1 MSNILGNPSSE
12 IKFSPQVSVVIPIYN
27 GEADL
32 PDLINALKS
41 QSYPCDRVEY
51 LLISNNSCD
60 RTEEIL
66 NLAAADSIHNHG
78 IKIVALTENTIQSSY
93 AARNQGI
100 KASTGEIVIFTDADC
115 RPLSNWIE
123 EMVAGFV
130 DLKVGIVVGELVA
143 LPGESFLE
151 RYAERYGVMSQK
163 YLLEHPFLPYGQTAN
178 LAIRKQALQKIG
190 LFRPFL
196 TTGGDADICWRIQ
209 TNSDWQLTFAAKA
222 IVQHRHRSTFNALR
236 SQWRR
241 YGESN
246 TYLHELHGIDLMRD
260 FTKNEVFYRISRW
273 LLKET
278 PKNILNLIRG
288 EAKPM
293 DLIKMPID
301 LYCFQARSLGQ
312 STAKLPLKAKDIDWL
327 DPA

>member
-163 YLLEHPFLPYGQTAN
+163 YFE
-178 LAIRKQALQKIG
+178 
-190 LFRPFL
+190 
-196 TTGGDADICWRIQ
+196 
-209 TNSDWQLTFAAKA
+209 
-222 IVQHRHRSTFNALR
+222 
-236 SQWRR
+236 
-241 YGESN
+241 
-246 TYLHELHGIDLMRD
+246 
-260 FTKNEVFYRISRW
+260 
-273 LLKET
+273 
-278 PKNILNLIRG
+278 
-288 EAKPM
+288 
-293 DLIKMPID
+293 
-301 LYCFQARSLGQ
+301 
-312 STAKLPLKAKDIDWL
+312 
-327 DPA
+327 